1 MQFICTHHQDV
12 KIACNRTSETSCNRS
27 LFLWITDLRF
37 AHYYLALF
45 KTIFHYYFNIFLGAK
60 LTKALQMFK
69 IHKIYI
75 YIYIHTQAPS
85 LSFYQLYKIC
95 MCKEQISE
103 TCISSPHKQAI
114 SIHFKN
120 KNKTTTKTTFNKY
133 FNESNNYIG
142 KDN

>member
-75 YIYIHTQAPS
+75 YIFTHKHQVFHSINFTKFACVRNRLVRLAFPHHTIR
-85 LSFYQLYKIC
+85 QLPYTLK
-95 MCKEQISE
+95 
-103 TCISSPHKQAI
+103 
-114 SIHFKN
+114 
-120 KNKTTTKTTFNKY
+120 TKTKPQPKPLLTNISM
-133 FNESNNYIG
+133 NLITT
-142 KDN
+142 